1 MLYAYYSNIIYAIR
15 IVKGK
20 IQKSYSHAVPGLFQK
35 QNQIYFMQIAIAW
48 GNVEKYFKLLK
59 MVEFGE
65 NIYGIRLP

>member
-35 QNQIYFMQIAIAW
+35 QNQIYFMQIAIA
-48 GNVEKYFKLLK
+48 
-59 MVEFGE
+59 
-65 NIYGIRLP
+65 